1 MNVLSCTILL
11 TFRYKIMVNPQIK
24 LMLTIEK
31 QSSRTMAKAFT
42 FIVIFCGK
50 FGVASPGD
58 YLLQF

>member
-1 MNVLSCTILL
+1 
-11 TFRYKIMVNPQIK
+11 MVNPQIK

-31 QSSRTMAKAFT
+31 QSSRNMAKAFT